1 MRPHVKTALV
11 VAWNIAAVVAL
22 FAGAEFIARVIQ
34 FHRHGR
40 DIRQPL
46 TLRDRYAVW
55 RTNPSYT
62 DGFIRNNHQGF
73 RRDEDTPLDKA
84 PNSVRIFIVGGSVA
98 YGIAGNLFGEV
109 AHNPAPPRNS
119 ETISY
124 YLERE
129 LNARYPSRHW
139 EVINAGVPAYRLH
152 QDLARLLSV
161 VLRYR
166 PDYVISI
173 DGVNDMESILS
184 APVHYDPYLVDERMV
199 DFDELANPAG
209 FTSLRV
215 LASNW
220 LRRESALAHSLQDWI
235 AERRTAR
242 YVARTA
248 LPDPLKDPV
257 RWEDLTAEQQRH
269 YRGSAAQLDAYARLV
284 RQIHAILAVDHVED
298 LFVLQPHLAT
308 THKPLTGTEPVLNE
322 LTRRRRGN
330 LYVYGFATLYPRLA
344 DTLSADAPVTGYRFL
359 NTIGAFDG
367 MRDQAYTDFCHLT
380 PQADRVIA
388 DRILDSLRDSFA
400 HAADSP
406 PADSASGFRK
416 HTRRSTSW

>member
-1 MRPHVKTALV
+1 MVRRHVKTALI
-11 VAWNIAAVVAL
+11 VAWNIGAVVAI
-22 FAGAEFIARVIQ
+22 FAGAEFIARMIQ
-34 FHRHGR
+34 FHRHGY

-55 RTNPSYT
+55 RTNPSLN
-62 DGFIRNNHQGF
+62 DGFIRNNHEGF
-73 RRDEDTPLDKA
+73 RRDEEILPEKPPT
-84 PNSVRIFIVGGSVA
+84 SVRVFIVGGSVA

-109 AHNPAPPRNS
+109 PHNPAPPRNN

-173 DGVNDMESILS
+173 DGVNDMESVLS
-184 APVHYDPYLVDERMV
+184 APVRYDPYLVDERMV
-199 DFDELANPAG
+199 DFDELANPDG

-215 LASNW
+215 FASNW
-220 LRRESALAHSLQDWI
+220 LRRESVLAHTLQDWI
-235 AERRTAR
+235 TAR
-242 YVARTA
+242 RSARYIARTA
-248 LPDPLKDPV
+248 LTGPLKDPV
-257 RWEDLTAEQQRH
+257 RWEDLTARQQRR
-269 YRGSAAQLDAYARLV
+269 YRGSAAQLDAYLRMV

-298 LFVLQPHLAT
+298 LFVLQPHLLT
-308 THKPLTGTEPVLNE
+308 THKPLIGTEPILNE
-322 LTRRRRGN
+322 LTRKRRGN
-330 LYVYGFATLYPRLA
+330 LYVYGFATLYPKLA
-344 DTLSADAPVTGYRFL
+344 DALSADAPVTGYRFL

-367 MRDQAYTDFCHLT
+367 MHEQAYTDFCHLT
-380 PQADRVIA
+380 PEADRVMA
-388 DRILDSLRDSFA
+388 ERIFDSLRDSFA
-400 HAADSP
+400 RTAGPP
-406 PADSASGFRK
+406 PA
-416 HTRRSTSW
+416 H